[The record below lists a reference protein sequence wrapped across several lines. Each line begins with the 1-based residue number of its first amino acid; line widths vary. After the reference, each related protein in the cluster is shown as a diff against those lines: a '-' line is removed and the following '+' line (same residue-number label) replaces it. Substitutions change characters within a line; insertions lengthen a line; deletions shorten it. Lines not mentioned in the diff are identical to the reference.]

1 MSILDR
7 ILPSR
12 RAAAAVKTEI
22 EKRDTAISRQAQLI
36 NAMVTGGRHSFAAG
50 QSGGAKWDYGLSSYA
65 PTRQLDH
72 FALRQQARN
81 AYHDTPQAKAI
92 VDRFA
97 DSVVD
102 IGLKLESEPKAEIL
116 GISSEQAE
124 EWARTV
130 EDAFDSWAQ
139 SKRQHRAQTMNWYQ
153 SQRLYAIAQ
162 QRDNDQFV
170 RLYYS
175 PSRDLLSPLQFDM
188 YDPNQIRGYAWTST
202 YAQFSK
208 NDGIIR
214 NSDGTE
220 RAYKVWY
227 INPATGKYEQR
238 EIPHIGRRS
247 GLPHMLHGYYSE
259 YPGQG
264 RGYSR
269 LAHALQ
275 EFENLTDF
283 SVSTVK
289 RAINVASLIMA
300 VENSQLDPSN
310 PLEGILRQP
319 GGAGPAAQM
328 FGSESQEPETDAPEH
343 TGMPNYTPIPEAT
356 ISTPGSTAILN
367 LRRGDTIKQLGDRNQ
382 ADSYDK
388 FVDAFTGYIAAS
400 MSIPLEVVLMKF
412 GQNYSASRATLI
424 LFWRIA
430 QIWQQEMATDYLN
443 PTFETWL
450 TLEIAAGRI
459 AAPGWSDPR
468 LRAAWMNCRWIG
480 APMPNIDP
488 AKTYRAD
495 KGYVEM
501 GATTLDRVSR
511 NLNGTRAASNRSK
524 LRREYDDLPTP
535 AWINWGD
542 SEPEPDSGNDEDENS
557 DE

>member
-1 MSILDR
+1 
-7 ILPSR
+7 
-12 RAAAAVKTEI
+12 
-22 EKRDTAISRQAQLI
+22 
-36 NAMVTGGRHSFAAG
+36 
-50 QSGGAKWDYGLSSYA
+50 
-65 PTRQLDH
+65 
-72 FALRQQARN
+72 
-81 AYHDTPQAKAI
+81 
-92 VDRFA
+92 
-97 DSVVD
+97 
-102 IGLKLESEPKAEIL
+102 
-116 GISSEQAE
+116 
-124 EWARTV
+124 
-130 EDAFDSWAQ
+130 
-139 SKRQHRAQTMNWYQ
+139 
-153 SQRLYAIAQ
+153 
-162 QRDNDQFV
+162 
-170 RLYYS
+170 
-175 PSRDLLSPLQFDM
+175 
-188 YDPNQIRGYAWTST
+188 
-202 YAQFSK
+202 
-208 NDGIIR
+208 
-214 NSDGTE
+214 
-220 RAYKVWY
+220 
-227 INPATGKYEQR
+227 
-238 EIPHIGRRS
+238 
-247 GLPHMLHGYYSE
+247 MLHGYYSE

-319 GGAGPAAQM
+319 GGAGPAAKM
-328 FGSESQEPETDAPEH
+328 SGADAPEAETDAPEH

-542 SEPEPDSGNDEDENS
+542 SEPEPDSDNDEDENS

>member
-12 RAAAAVKTEI
+12 RAAAAMKTEI

-65 PTRQLDH
+65 PTRHLDH

-202 YAQFSK
+202 
-208 NDGIIR
+208 
-214 NSDGTE
+214 
-220 RAYKVWY
+220 
-227 INPATGKYEQR
+227 
-238 EIPHIGRRS
+238 
-247 GLPHMLHGYYSE
+247 
-259 YPGQG
+259 
-264 RGYSR
+264 
-269 LAHALQ
+269 
-275 EFENLTDF
+275 
-283 SVSTVK
+283 
-289 RAINVASLIMA
+289 
-300 VENSQLDPSN
+300 
-310 PLEGILRQP
+310 
-319 GGAGPAAQM
+319 
-328 FGSESQEPETDAPEH
+328 
-343 TGMPNYTPIPEAT
+343 
-356 ISTPGSTAILN
+356 
-367 LRRGDTIKQLGDRNQ
+367 
-382 ADSYDK
+382 
-388 FVDAFTGYIAAS
+388 
-400 MSIPLEVVLMKF
+400 
-412 GQNYSASRATLI
+412 
-424 LFWRIA
+424 
-430 QIWQQEMATDYLN
+430 
-443 PTFETWL
+443 
-450 TLEIAAGRI
+450 
-459 AAPGWSDPR
+459 
-468 LRAAWMNCRWIG
+468 
-480 APMPNIDP
+480 
-488 AKTYRAD
+488 
-495 KGYVEM
+495 
-501 GATTLDRVSR
+501 
-511 NLNGTRAASNRSK
+511 
-524 LRREYDDLPTP
+524 
-535 AWINWGD
+535 
-542 SEPEPDSGNDEDENS
+542 
-557 DE
+557 